1 MNLRICDPRG
11 SALPAALFLAAMV
24 ALVGASLHLAVQT
37 EQRLA
42 VNCLESDRARFAA
55 CSAARQRTSELRQA
69 LARFRLPGVVS
80 EADAGR
86 YRDDLLSGEPG
97 RCLSLLEDGVP
108 GLLNLF
114 GPWTLDLPLDGF
126 PLEPLDQLA
135 DCRAACHIDPLGV
148 SGSPASGL
156 LFSYRCRVTGEGRS
170 SAPSRQGVAAW
181 CREEWLFTILL
192 ARFPRCHWQLCLPAG
207 GDQAGDPQLL
217 LPPLC
222 YTGPVRSS
230 GRPGFAGSGRPL
242 SGLPNFTAGYLT
254 PQDDPPA
261 WVLVSSADPQFAGG
275 SPRRLDP
282 PPLLPPP
289 GDLARAS
296 LGLPPGPGPLLGE
309 DELLTAL
316 GLPPGSGSPADGIYC
331 LRNGG
336 LAGGIFVQGDLALL
350 ELRGDADQQVLVLEP
365 AAGPAPMEIRVD
377 QLQQTTFVDGTG
389 YSGVLNGVLYV
400 EGSILSLGSGAAA
413 GGPVPP
419 ALAHG
424 AALTVAAS
432 GDIVIT
438 GHLLYAASPVPFP
451 GPRTAPPADG
461 RLLGLYSTG
470 CRADGSAA
478 GGRGIVFSG
487 PAGGCLC
494 LDAVLAVGGE
504 GHGIRYDGSGGADG
518 GTCLFGAL
526 SVDNQ
531 VQPEIPSLV
540 TVTYDSRLFSTG
552 FCPPCWPA
560 GPSFEAYL
568 ASWELRRR
576 EELCPYD

>member
-1 MNLRICDPRG
+1 MNLRILDPRG
-11 SALPAALFLAAMV
+11 SALPAAMFLAAMV

-55 CSAARQRTSELRQA
+55 CSAARRRTAELRQA

-80 EADAGR
+80 ETDAGR

-97 RCLSLLEDGVP
+97 RCLSLLQDGIP

-135 DCRAACHIDPLGV
+135 DCRAACHIEPLEV

-181 CREEWLFTILL
+181 YREDRLFTILL

-207 GDQAGDPQLL
+207 GEQAGDLQLL

-222 YTGPVRSS
+222 YTGPVRGS
-230 GRPGFAGSGRPL
+230 GRPGFAGSGQPL
-242 SGLPNFTAGYLT
+242 SGLPIFPAGYFT
-254 PQDDPPA
+254 PLDDPSD
-261 WVLVSSADPQFAGG
+261 WVLVLAADPQFAGG

-289 GDLARAS
+289 GDLARGA
-296 LGLPPGPGPLLGE
+296 LGLPPGAGAVLEE
-309 DELLTAL
+309 DELLEAL
-316 GLPPGSGSPADGIYC
+316 GLPPGSGSPPPGVHVLRDGD
-331 LRNGG
+331 

-350 ELRGDADQQVLVLEP
+350 ELRGDADQQLLVLEP
-365 AAGPAPMEIRVD
+365 AAGPTRMEIRVD
-377 QLQQTTFVDGTG
+377 YAQQTTFVDGTG
-389 YSGVLNGVLYV
+389 YPGVLNGTLYV
-400 EGSILSLGSGAAA
+400 EGSILSLGSGSAA
-413 GGPVPP
+413 GDPVPP
-419 ALAHG
+419 ALAQD

-438 GHLLYAASPVPFP
+438 GHLLYAASPEPFP
-451 GPRTAPPADG
+451 PPRTAPPVDG
-461 RLLGLYSTG
+461 RILGLYSAG

-494 LDAVLAVGGE
+494 LDAALAVGGE
-504 GHGIRYDGSGGADG
+504 GRGIRCAGSGADV
-518 GTCLFGAL
+518 GTRLFGAL
-526 SVDNQ
+526 SVDDQ
-531 VQPEIPSLV
+531 VQPEVLSLV
-540 TVTYDSRLFSTG
+540 TVTYDPRFFTAG
-552 FCPPCWPA
+552 FHPPHWPA
-560 GPSFEAYL
+560 GPEFEACL
-568 ASWELRRR
+568 AGWELRQR